1 MENPRNFLLYK
12 LNTNKYNNVI
22 DDMEK
27 TDKLIISKII
37 DTMYY
42 TICDYIKKT
51 REKSDKFMGSLE
63 INYNYTDEFHESVN
77 PRLYLEENRE
87 IDDTGLI
94 MYIYDNFQRME
105 SAKHRRIMFYL
116 MNILYFDL

>member
-27 TDKLIISKII
+27 IDKLIISNII

-42 TICDYIKKT
+42 TICDYIKTSRKESN
-51 REKSDKFMGSLE
+51 RYMGRLE
-63 INYNYTDEFHESVN
+63 INYN
-77 PRLYLEENRE
+77 
-87 IDDTGLI
+87 
-94 MYIYDNFQRME
+94 
-105 SAKHRRIMFYL
+105 
-116 MNILYFDL
+116 

>member
-12 LNTNKYNNVI
+12 LNSNKNNNVI

-27 TDKLIISKII
+27 TDKRIISNII
-37 DTMYY
+37 DTIYY

-51 REKSDKFMGSLE
+51 RRENNRLMGRLE
-63 INYNYTDEFHESVN
+63 INYNYTDEFHDSVD
-77 PRLYLEENRE
+77 PYIYLDENRE

-105 SAKHRRIMFYL
+105 STKHRRIMFYM

>member
-12 LNTNKYNNVI
+12 LNSNKNNNVI

-27 TDKLIISKII
+27 PDKRIISNII
-37 DTMYY
+37 DTIYY

-51 REKSDKFMGSLE
+51 RRENNRLMGRLE
-63 INYNYTDEFHESVN
+63 INYNYTDEFHDSVD
-77 PRLYLEENRE
+77 PYIYLEENRE

-105 SAKHRRIMFYL
+105 STKHRRIMFYM

>member
-12 LNTNKYNNVI
+12 LNSNKNNNVI

-27 TDKLIISKII
+27 TDKLIISNII
-37 DTMYY
+37 DTIYY

-51 REKSDKFMGSLE
+51 RRENNRLMGRLE
-63 INYNYTDEFHESVN
+63 INYNYTDEFHDSVD
-77 PRLYLEENRE
+77 PYIYLDENRE

-105 SAKHRRIMFYL
+105 STKHRRIMFYM

>member
-12 LNTNKYNNVI
+12 LNSNKNNNVI

-27 TDKLIISKII
+27 TDKRIISNII
-37 DTMYY
+37 DTIYY

-51 REKSDKFMGSLE
+51 RRENNRLMGRLE
-63 INYNYTDEFHESVN
+63 INYNYTDEFHDSVD
-77 PRLYLEENRE
+77 PYIYLEENRE

-105 SAKHRRIMFYL
+105 STKHRRIMFYM

>member
-1 MENPRNFLLYK
+1 MENPRNFSLYK

-51 REKSDKFMGSLE
+51 REKSDKFMGRLE

>member
-27 TDKLIISKII
+27 IDKLIISNII

-42 TICDYIKKT
+42 TICDYIKTSRKESN
-51 REKSDKFMGSLE
+51 RYMGRLE

-77 PRLYLEENRE
+77 PEIYMEETRE

-94 MYIYDNFQRME
+94 MYVYDNFQRME
-105 SAKHRRIMFYL
+105 STKHRRIMFYL
-116 MNILYFDL
+116 MNMLYFDL

>member
-12 LNTNKYNNVI
+12 LNSNKNNNVI

-27 TDKLIISKII
+27 TDKRIISNII
-37 DTMYY
+37 DTIYY

-51 REKSDKFMGSLE
+51 RRENNRLMGRLE
-63 INYNYTDEFHESVN
+63 INYNYTDEFHDSVD
-77 PRLYLEENRE
+77 PYIYLDENRE

-105 SAKHRRIMFYL
+105 STKHRRIMFYL

>member
-1 MENPRNFLLYK
+1 MENPRKFLLYK
-12 LNTNKYNNVI
+12 LNSNKNNNVI

-27 TDKLIISKII
+27 TDKRIISNII
-37 DTMYY
+37 DTIYY

-51 REKSDKFMGSLE
+51 RRENNRLMGRLE
-63 INYNYTDEFHESVN
+63 INYNYTDEFHDSVD
-77 PRLYLEENRE
+77 PYIYLDENRE

-105 SAKHRRIMFYL
+105 STKHRRIMFYL

>member
-12 LNTNKYNNVI
+12 LNSNKNNNVI

-27 TDKLIISKII
+27 TDKLIISNII
-37 DTMYY
+37 DTIYY

-51 REKSDKFMGSLE
+51 RRENNRLMGRLE
-63 INYNYTDEFHESVN
+63 INYNYTDEFHDSVD
-77 PRLYLEENRE
+77 PYIYLDENRE

-105 SAKHRRIMFYL
+105 STKHRRIMFYL
-116 MNILYFDL
+116 MNMLYFDL

>member
-12 LNTNKYNNVI
+12 LNSNKNNNVI

-27 TDKLIISKII
+27 TDKRIISTII
-37 DTMYY
+37 DTIYY

-51 REKSDKFMGSLE
+51 RRENNRLMGRLE
-63 INYNYTDEFHESVN
+63 INYNYTDEFHDSVD
-77 PRLYLEENRE
+77 PYIYLDENRE

-105 SAKHRRIMFYL
+105 STKHRRIMFYL

>member
-63 INYNYTDEFHESVN
+63 INYNYTDNFHESVN

>member
-1 MENPRNFLLYK
+1 
-12 LNTNKYNNVI
+12 
-22 DDMEK
+22 MEK

-51 REKSDKFMGSLE
+51 REKSDKFMGRLE

>member
-1 MENPRNFLLYK
+1 
-12 LNTNKYNNVI
+12 
-22 DDMEK
+22 MEK
-27 TDKLIISKII
+27 TDKRIISNII
-37 DTMYY
+37 DTIYY

-51 REKSDKFMGSLE
+51 RRENNRLMGRLE
-63 INYNYTDEFHESVN
+63 INYNYTDEFHDSVD
-77 PRLYLEENRE
+77 PYIYLEENRE

-105 SAKHRRIMFYL
+105 STKHRRIMFYM

>member
-12 LNTNKYNNVI
+12 LNSNKNNNVI

-27 TDKLIISKII
+27 TDKLIISNII
-37 DTMYY
+37 DTIYY

-51 REKSDKFMGSLE
+51 RRENNRLMGRLE
-63 INYNYTDEFHESVN
+63 INYNYTDEFHDSVD
-77 PRLYLEENRE
+77 PYIYLDENRE

-105 SAKHRRIMFYL
+105 STKHRRIMFYL